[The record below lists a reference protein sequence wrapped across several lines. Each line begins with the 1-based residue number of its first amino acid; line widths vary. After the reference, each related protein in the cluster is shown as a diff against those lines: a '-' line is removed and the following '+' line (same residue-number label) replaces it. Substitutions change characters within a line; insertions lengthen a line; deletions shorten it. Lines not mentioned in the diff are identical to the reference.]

1 MAVEE
6 RLRSKYLYKLVLYL
20 IKIIPII
27 TSVLFLLNTVL
38 SYFYIDLEIFAHLC
52 GVSFFSITFFYL
64 ASILF
69 RFCLYHRM
77 FIHYVTINWLLN
89 LYDYYIGIPVSNRGL
104 FVIYMMI
111 TGITLFIIL
120 YLKFKK

>member
-38 SYFYIDLEIFAHLC
+38 SYFYIDLEIFTHLC

-104 FVIYMMI
+104 FAIYMMI

>member
-6 RLRSKYLYKLVLYL
+6 RLRSKYLYKFVLYL

-38 SYFYIDLEIFAHLC
+38 SYFYIDLEIFTHLC

-104 FVIYMMI
+104 FAIYMMI
-111 TGITLFIIL
+111 TGITLLIIL